1 MFGDNNKGLTSWLAD
16 LVNGIGLAW
25 WVKIETKTPP
35 CTYYFG
41 PFLTPMEAEREKDG
55 YIEDL
60 KAEGAEGIEVS
71 VVRCRPE
78 ELTIDAEKKTRMPL
92 SVGMTNVI

>member
-1 MFGDNNKGLTSWLAD
+1 MFKDNNTSFTSWLAD
-16 LVNGIGLAW
+16 LLNGMGLAW
-25 WVKIETKTPP
+25 WVKIETKAPP

-41 PFLTPMEAEREKDG
+41 PFLTPTEAEKEKDG

-60 KAEGAEGIEVS
+60 EAEGAEGLEVS

-78 ELTIDAEKKTRMPL
+78 EVTIDAEKKTRVPL
-92 SVGMTNVI
+92 SVGIT

>member
-1 MFGDNNKGLTSWLAD
+1 MLSDNNTGFTSWLAD
-16 LVNGIGLAW
+16 LLNGMGLAW

-35 CTYYFG
+35 CTYSFG
-41 PFLTPMEAEREKDG
+41 PFLTSMEAEKEKDG

-60 KAEGAEGIEVS
+60 KAEGAEGLEVS

-78 ELTIDAEKKTRMPL
+78 EVTIDAEKKMRVPL
-92 SVGMTNVI
+92 RVGMT

>member
-1 MFGDNNKGLTSWLAD
+1 MFSDNNAGFTSWLAD
-16 LVNGIGLAW
+16 LVNGMGLAW
-25 WVKIETKTPP
+25 WVKIDTKTPS

-41 PFLTPMEAEREKDG
+41 PFLTQAEAEREKDG

-60 KAEGAEGIEVS
+60 KAEGAEGLEVS

-78 ELTIDAEKKTRMPL
+78 EVTIDAEKKTQVPL
-92 SVGMTNVI
+92 SVGRT

>member
-1 MFGDNNKGLTSWLAD
+1 MFNDSNTSFTSWLAD
-16 LVNGIGLAW
+16 LVNGMGLAW
-25 WVKIETKTPP
+25 WVKIETKTP

-41 PFLTPMEAEREKDG
+41 PFLTPMEAEKEKDG

-60 KAEGAEGIEVS
+60 KAEGAEGLEVS

-78 ELTIDAEKKTRMPL
+78 EVTIDAEKTRVPL
-92 SVGMTNVI
+92 SVGMT

>member
-1 MFGDNNKGLTSWLAD
+1 MVSDNNTSFTSWLAD
-16 LVNGIGLAW
+16 LVNEIGLAW

-41 PFLTPMEAEREKDG
+41 PFLTQAEAEKEKQG

-60 KAEGAEGIEVS
+60 KAEGAEGLEVM
-71 VVRCRPE
+71 VMRCRPQE
-78 ELTIDAEKKTRMPL
+78 VTIDTEKKMRAPL
-92 SVGMTNVI
+92 SVGTT